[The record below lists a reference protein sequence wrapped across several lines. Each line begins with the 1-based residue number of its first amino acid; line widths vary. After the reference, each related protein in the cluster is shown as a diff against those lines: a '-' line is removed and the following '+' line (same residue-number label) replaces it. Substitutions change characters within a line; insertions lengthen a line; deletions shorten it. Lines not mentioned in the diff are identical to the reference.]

1 MVPPLKESAVREG
14 KILSMRER
22 MEEHRENPACSGCHS
37 IMDPIGFAME
47 NFDAVGAW
55 RTHEAR
61 LPIDASGQLLD
72 GTKVNGVIDLKKA
85 LLRDP
90 EIFVETFTEKLMT
103 YALGRGLAHYDMPT
117 VRAIVRDSA
126 RSNYRFSS
134 IVSEIVQ
141 STPFQMRVKAS
152 GSSN

>member
-1 MVPPLKESAVREG
+1 
-14 KILSMRER
+14 

-72 GTKVNGVIDLKKA
+72 GTRVNGAVELKKA
-85 LLRDP
+85 LMRQPDR
-90 EIFVETFTEKLMT
+90 FVETFTEKLMT
-103 YALGRGLAHYDMPT
+103 YALGRGLAYYDMPT
-117 VRAIVRDSA
+117 VRAVVRDSA
-126 RSNYRFSS
+126 QSNYKFSS
-134 IVSEIVQ
+134 IVSGIVK

-152 GSSN
+152 ESSN

>member
-1 MVPPLKESAVREG
+1 
-14 KILSMRER
+14 
-22 MEEHRENPACSGCHS
+22 
-37 IMDPIGFAME
+37 ME

-72 GTKVNGVIDLKKA
+72 GTKVNGVVDLKKA
-85 LLRDP
+85 LLREP
-90 EIFVETFTEKLMT
+90 EIFVETFTERLLT
-103 YALGRGLAHYDMPT
+103 YALGRGLAYYDMPT
-117 VRAIVRDSA
+117 VRTIVRDSA
-126 RSNYRFSS
+126 RSNYKFSS